1 MNIPLIVVRLK
12 TSCWLDASGIH
23 FKKTLRVLK
32 RMSSGHDFLTE
43 DIRQVGADET
53 IFKITNLNE
62 CEDGLYEVCI
72 INETRDCETGYVDD
86 WEFKLI
92 PYVGEKLVE

>member
-1 MNIPLIVVRLK
+1 MNVPLIVVRLR
-12 TSCWLDASGIH
+12 TSCWLDGSGIH

-32 RMSSGHDFLTE
+32 RMSSGHDFLTDE
-43 DIRQVGADET
+43 VYNTGSQET

-72 INETRDCETGYVDD
+72 INETRDWETGFTDD

-92 PYVGEKLVE
+92 PYTGKKLLE

>member
-12 TSCWLDASGIH
+12 TSCWLDNSGIH

-43 DIRQVGADET
+43 EVSNVGSEET

-86 WEFKLI
+86 WEFKLV
-92 PYVGEKLVE
+92 PYVGEKLSE